1 MNARLEVLISEEEA
15 RNYILFGSL
24 SSGISTKTKKLAW
37 EKVAKSVN
45 EVGAE
50 SRTVADIKKKW
61 LDIKVDVKRKV
72 SAHRRSVGQ
81 TGSGAGVG
89 ELVPFEQRAAAVMGI
104 GSFLGRSRQPKGFR
118 LGPGSHGRYNYFYI
132 F

>member
-1 MNARLEVLISEEEA
+1 MEVLISEVEA
-15 RNYILFGSL
+15 RNNILFGSL
-24 SSGISTKTKKLAW
+24 SSGISTKTKNLAW

-45 EVGAE
+45 DVGAE

-61 LDIKVDVKRKV
+61 SDIKVDVKTKV

-89 ELVPFEQRAAAVMGI
+89 ELATFEQGWPLWWGI
-104 GSFLGRSRQPKGFR
+104 GSFLAWSTCLDLSQFALKCFKE
-118 LGPGSHGRYNYFYI
+118 
-132 F
+132 